1 MIIGSGL
8 LASTFAPHFRMTP
21 SICIYAAGVSNS
33 RCTEL
38 AEFER
43 ERVALLSALANFHS
57 ADAFVYFGT
66 CSVAD
71 PTAVATP
78 YVQHKLAMEQ
88 LVMGHPGHLI
98 LRLPQI
104 AANTGNPHTLLNTLH
119 RHLAT
124 GDEFPIWRN
133 AYRNIIDI
141 EDVLGVASRY
151 VADARQRKR
160 CINIAN
166 PSCAP
171 IGVIVAAME
180 RAMGAK
186 MKLRWIERGAHYP
199 IDVAP
204 MLSSGYAAHCQFGA
218 DYLDRVI
225 AKYHAP
231 KQHR

>member
-1 MIIGSGL
+1 MIIGGGL
-8 LASTFAPHFRMTP
+8 LATAFAPFFQFEKT
-21 SICIYAAGVSNS
+21 ICIYAAGVSNS
-33 RCTEL
+33 RC
-38 AEFER
+38 ADHSEFKR
-43 ERVALLSALANFHS
+43 ERAELVSALSIYHA
-57 ADAFVYFGT
+57 ADTFVYFGT

-88 LVMGHPGHLI
+88 LVMVHPGHLI

-124 GDEFPIWRN
+124 GEVFPMWRN

-141 EDVLGVASRY
+141 EDVLGIALRF
-151 VADARQRKR
+151 VADPRQRKR

-171 IGVIVAAME
+171 ISDIVAAME

-186 MKLRWIERGAHYP
+186 MNIRCIERGAHYP
-199 IDVAP
+199 IDVST

-225 AKYHAP
+225 ARYHAP